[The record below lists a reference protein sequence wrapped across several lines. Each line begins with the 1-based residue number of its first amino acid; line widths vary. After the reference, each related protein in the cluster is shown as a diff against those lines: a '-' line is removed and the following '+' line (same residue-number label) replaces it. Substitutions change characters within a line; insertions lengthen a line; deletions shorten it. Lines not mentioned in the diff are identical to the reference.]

1 LGNDIAVYDRG
12 RLDHRRHG
20 RPEKLGILR
29 QIERAGA
36 VRRARRRLLRVLGL
50 LRILRDSRRCRR
62 ERQRSRSGQC
72 TRKSHSKLFRHVRS
86 NPLKIPPDVAVA
98 V

>member
-1 LGNDIAVYDRG
+1 MCGIA
-12 RLDHRRHG
+12 
-20 RPEKLGILR
+20 GIIR
-29 QIERAGA
+29 TDGGPVADGD
-36 VRRARRRLLRVLGL
+36 

-62 ERQRSRSGQC
+62 ESQRSRSGQC